1 MKKIFFTLYIL
12 VSAMV
17 LAQRPNPAPAQKNPI
32 AITNAT
38 IHTAT
43 GTVLNNASIVFEN
56 GKITQINGS
65 IPSNAEVINA
75 QNKHVYPGFI
85 LVNNTLGL
93 VEISA
98 TNATVDYREAN
109 DISPEVRSLISFNT
123 DSHVIPVIRSNGVLL
138 TQPVLKHGTLSC
150 TSSIMQLGPLS

>member
-43 GTVLNNASIVFEN
+43 GTVLNNASLVFEN

-65 IPSNAEVINA
+65 IPSNAEFCIARNTSIN
-75 QNKHVYPGFI
+75 
-85 LVNNTLGL
+85 LG
-93 VEISA
+93 
-98 TNATVDYREAN
+98 D
-109 DISPEVRSLISFNT
+109 F
-123 DSHVIPVIRSNGVLL
+123 PVFKNE
-138 TQPVLKHGTLSC
+138 
-150 TSSIMQLGPLS
+150 